1 MRNGLSN
8 DRAWEPPANR
18 ADAIVGARL
27 QLMTSIRRLPWVAQV
42 ALLAIVYFVA
52 AKLSLALAIPP
63 GYATAVWPPSGVA
76 VAAVLMFGNRVWP
89 GVWLGATAVNFTIN
103 SSAFAAVAIGTG
115 NTLEALAAA
124 ILIRRFVGVP
134 YRFQRGEDVIIFM
147 AAAIVAAAIAASI
160 GLMPMA
166 LGSGI
171 ALEDLFANGWTWW
184 LGDVAGI
191 IVFVP
196 LILSWSSGESPAW
209 PPRQKIEAALFAV
222 LLVITAYLAFSGGA
236 RYAPPI
242 PRSYLLVPF
251 VLWVSFR
258 FGQRETA
265 TAVAT
270 VCGIALWYTLAG
282 RGPFATGAL
291 NSSLLL
297 LLTYIIVLQGM
308 GLVLCAVIGERSRAM
323 AQVLEERDELESRVR
338 SRTLELEHINRVLN
352 HDIIEREKAES
363 RFKGLLESA
372 PDAIVIVNGEGNIVL
387 VNSQTEKQF
396 GYRRME
402 LIGQPVDI
410 LLPPRYRDTDGTR
423 QGRFFLDPKIRPLGA
438 GMELRGLRKSGQEFP
453 IEISLSPL
461 ETDEG
466 TLVSSAIRDITERK
480 HAEATRARLAAIV
493 ESSQDAILSRDLE
506 GRVRSWN
513 AGAERL
519 FGYTAAEV
527 IGKDLTM
534 VPPERLHEIE
544 ENRRQL
550 RSGAQVSDYQTMRVA
565 KDGREIDVSLSGSP
579 IMDDSG
585 NIIGMASILR
595 DITPL
600 KMAEKQLQQAHD
612 DLERRVAERT
622 AELSRINAELEKFA
636 YIASHDLQEPLRTVI
651 NFSDLLERRYQDK
664 LDADG
669 REFLGF
675 IVSGVLRM
683 RRLVDDLLEFSRT
696 GHERVVRKPV
706 DCEGVLERVLAS
718 LGQSVA
724 ECGAVVTHDALP
736 TVLADA
742 GQLEQL
748 FQNLVGNALK
758 FRGDKQPVV
767 HIGIEAQPADWLFS
781 VADNGI
787 GLDPRFAGRIFEMFQ
802 RLHGVGKYVGS
813 GVGLAICKKIVERH
827 AGRIWVESTEGRGAT
842 FYFTLPRQ

>member
-1 MRNGLSN
+1 
-8 DRAWEPPANR
+8 
-18 ADAIVGARL
+18 
-27 QLMTSIRRLPWVAQV
+27 
-42 ALLAIVYFVA
+42 
-52 AKLSLALAIPP
+52 
-63 GYATAVWPPSGVA
+63 
-76 VAAVLMFGNRVWP
+76 
-89 GVWLGATAVNFTIN
+89 
-103 SSAFAAVAIGTG
+103 
-115 NTLEALAAA
+115 
-124 ILIRRFVGVP
+124 
-134 YRFQRGEDVIIFM
+134 
-147 AAAIVAAAIAASI
+147 
-160 GLMPMA
+160 
-166 LGSGI
+166 
-171 ALEDLFANGWTWW
+171 
-184 LGDVAGI
+184 
-191 IVFVP
+191 
-196 LILSWSSGESPAW
+196 
-209 PPRQKIEAALFAV
+209 
-222 LLVITAYLAFSGGA
+222 
-236 RYAPPI
+236 
-242 PRSYLLVPF
+242 
-251 VLWVSFR
+251 
-258 FGQRETA
+258 
-265 TAVAT
+265 
-270 VCGIALWYTLAG
+270 
-282 RGPFATGAL
+282 
-291 NSSLLL
+291 
-297 LLTYIIVLQGM
+297 
-308 GLVLCAVIGERSRAM
+308 
-323 AQVLEERDELESRVR
+323 
-338 SRTLELEHINRVLN
+338 
-352 HDIIEREKAES
+352 
-363 RFKGLLESA
+363 
-372 PDAIVIVNGEGNIVL
+372 
-387 VNSQTEKQF
+387 
-396 GYRRME
+396 
-402 LIGQPVDI
+402 
-410 LLPPRYRDTDGTR
+410 
-423 QGRFFLDPKIRPLGA
+423 
-438 GMELRGLRKSGQEFP
+438 
-453 IEISLSPL
+453 
-461 ETDEG
+461 
-466 TLVSSAIRDITERK
+466 
-480 HAEATRARLAAIV
+480 
-493 ESSQDAILSRDLE
+493 
-506 GRVRSWN
+506 
-513 AGAERL
+513 
-519 FGYTAAEV
+519 
-527 IGKDLTM
+527 
-534 VPPERLHEIE
+534 
-544 ENRRQL
+544 
-550 RSGAQVSDYQTMRVA
+550 MRVA
-565 KDGREIDVSLSGSP
+565 KDGRQIDVSLSGSP

-600 KMAEKQLQQAHD
+600 KMAEQELQQAHD

-748 FQNLVGNALK
+748 LQNLVGNALK